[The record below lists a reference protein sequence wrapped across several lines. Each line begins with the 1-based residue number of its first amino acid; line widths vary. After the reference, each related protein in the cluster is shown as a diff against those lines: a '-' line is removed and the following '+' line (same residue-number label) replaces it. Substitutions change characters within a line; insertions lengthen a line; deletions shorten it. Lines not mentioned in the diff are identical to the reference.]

1 MANENIIDFGE
12 WNLPKGWNEL
22 TLKQFSDIERFYAD
36 KDKSFNAV
44 DVLEVFTAHSR
55 DEIDQLPIE
64 FVEKLLEALKWLSEA
79 PNIGEPTHKL
89 TIDGEEYHINFQN
102 KLKTGEY
109 CAFDTILKSD
119 KHNYAAML
127 AILCRKEGE
136 IYDSKFENEVLEERI
151 AMFEKIPM
159 LDAMRVVNFFLSLWL
174 ISESHTQLYSQ
185 VEEAL
190 NLTQNRIETLQK
202 SGELSKLSTRLLM
215 RKLRKLRK
223 SIKSI

>member
-22 TLKQFSDIERFYAD
+22 TLKQFQDIERYYAS
-36 KDKSFNAV
+36 KDKEFDAR

-55 DEIDQLPIE
+55 EEIDQLPIE
-64 FVEKLLEALKWLSEA
+64 FVEKLLEALKWLSES
-79 PNIGEPTHKL
+79 PDIGEPTHK
-89 TIDGEEYHINFQN
+89 IVVDGNEYHINFQN

-109 CAFDTILKSD
+109 CAVDTLLKSD

-174 ISESHTQLYSQ
+174 ISKSHTLLYSQ
-185 VEEAL
+185 VEEAIDL
-190 NLTQNRIETLQK
+190 SAKNIETLRK
-202 SGELSKLSTRLLM
+202 NGELSLYSTILLK
-215 RKLRKLRK
+215 RKLKKLRQ